1 MILMW
6 LSQDFWTEVVSF
18 SIPKEYAH
26 EWFWKYCID
35 EKIGF
40 LQWFWKGI
48 EKKVKTEKEKNY
60 VMTKI
65 SEIDSLYRL
74 SQKEKESRVNIIYL
88 SLLMKKEEKN
98 RQKIRE
104 YQDAMSHRPVFEDI
118 ETENADSILASIL

>member
-1 MILMW
+1 M
-6 LSQDFWTEVVSF
+6 
-18 SIPKEYAH
+18 
-26 EWFWKYCID
+26 
-35 EKIGF
+35 
-40 LQWFWKGI
+40 
-48 EKKVKTEKEKNY
+48 KTEKEKNY